1 MLSLSIFKYDESVLI
16 LPRNQPQASIILLK
30 IGVPFCLYFLTLYL
44 VKFFPILENHSEL
57 SYFVY
62 LPAGVKV
69 LSVLIFGWM
78 AAIGIGL
85 AVFIRLVLLQ
95 PQQTWVVWLMVA
107 LIGSIVLVLAVNL
120 TLRGLGVAR
129 DLHNLKYRDVVT
141 LSLFASIAH
150 GFTYTYVIF
159 AIHQYSFDNF
169 VRESMIIVMGG
180 FFGNMLVIG
189 LLTYVA
195 QHSRWVQKQI
205 KRLNESE
212 YEDSGFNQL

>member
-1 MLSLSIFKYDESVLI
+1 MSI
-16 LPRNQPQASIILLK
+16 LPKNQLQASIILLK

-44 VKFFPILENHSEL
+44 VKFFPILENHSEW
-57 SYFVY
+57 SYFIY
-62 LPAGVKV
+62 LPAGIKV
-69 LSVLIFGWM
+69 LSVLIFGWV
-78 AAIGIGL
+78 AAIGIAL
-85 AVFIRLVLLQ
+85 AVFIRLAVLQ

-107 LIGSIVLVLAVNL
+107 VIISIVLVLVVNL

-141 LSLFASIAH
+141 LALFASITH
-150 GFTYTYVIF
+150 GFTYTYLIFVIN
-159 AIHQYSFDNF
+159 QYSFDNF

-180 FFGNMLVIG
+180 FFGNMLVIS

-195 QHSRWVQKQI
+195 QHSRWVQRQI

-212 YEDSGFNQL
+212 HEEGGFNQP